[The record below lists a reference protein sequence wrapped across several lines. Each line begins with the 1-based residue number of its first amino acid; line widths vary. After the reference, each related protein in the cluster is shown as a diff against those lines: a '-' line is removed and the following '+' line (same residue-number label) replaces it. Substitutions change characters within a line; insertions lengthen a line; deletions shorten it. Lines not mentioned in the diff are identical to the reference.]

1 MSQKNFL
8 VLGVSDCKFCDK
20 AQELAE
26 DRAKVIY
33 VQVAREELKKNGFQT
48 APVVFEYIGGYQEM
62 LASVLRSEN
71 E

>member
-48 APVVFEYIGGYQEM
+48 APVVFE
-62 LASVLRSEN
+62 
-71 E
+71 